1 MQPYPKF
8 LFDRS
13 FDVEIPDPAPSAD
26 DSKVEEPEEPEIFVP
41 TFSQEEMDAA
51 RQAGFEE
58 GRQQGIREAADATER
73 RVADSLDTM
82 LAQFDRVFARQDV
95 INEAATRNGVRV
107 ADALVRALFPELN
120 RKGAVDEIMR
130 VAEDVMALIR
140 SQPKVVIRV
149 HEDLREAVEARI
161 GAVASARG
169 YSGRIEILGDAAV
182 ALGDCR
188 IDWTGGGAE
197 RSCADILNDM
207 EGIIQRNLGPDAPD
221 EPAVP
226 AGNDDE
232 GTET

>member
-13 FDVEIPDPAPSAD
+13 FDVEIPDPAASAND
-26 DSKVEEPEEPEIFVP
+26 AKEEEPEEPEVIVP

-58 GRQQGIREAADATER
+58 GRQQGVREAADATER
-73 RVADSLDTM
+73 RVADSLDAM
-82 LAQFDRVFARQDV
+82 LAQFNRVFAQQDA

-120 RKGAVDEIMR
+120 RKGAVDEIMG
-130 VAEDVMALIR
+130 VADDVMALIR
-140 SQPKVVIRV
+140 SEPKVVIRV
-149 HEDLREAVEARI
+149 HEELRDVVEARI
-161 GAVASARG
+161 GAVASAKG
-169 YSGRIEILGDAAV
+169 YGGRIEVLGDAAV

-207 EGIIQRNLGPDAPD
+207 EDVIRRNLGPETPD
-221 EPAVP
+221 ESAAPAE
-226 AGNDDE
+226 NDDE